1 MSRSIQLFIKRLID
15 VGVCLVLLVL
25 GSPLLAVCAVVVK
38 LSSPGPVFFV
48 QTRVGRNEKPYR
60 MIKFRTMTGAPDPQS
75 MKWSAREEAR
85 ITGAGHFLRDYG
97 IDELPQLIN
106 IIKGDMS
113 IIGPRSPLP
122 QQVKMF
128 PARYKKMF
136 AMRPGVLS
144 LAVIAGR
151 RSVPIEK
158 RYELHVQYVE
168 TWSLALDLKILWRSL
183 FVVLRRESARDRL

>member
-1 MSRSIQLFIKRLID
+1 MKRLFD
-15 VGVCLVLLVL
+15 LCVCTLLLVIL
-25 GSPLLAVCAVVVK
+25 FPLLVVCAVVVK
-38 LSSPGPVFFV
+38 LSSPGPVFFI
-48 QTRVGRNEKPYR
+48 QTRVGKNEKPYK
-60 MIKFRTMTGAPDPQS
+60 MVKFRTMTGAPDPKIL
-75 MKWSAREEAR
+75 KWSAAEEAR
-85 ITGAGHFLRDYG
+85 ITKVGHFLRDYG

-122 QQVKMF
+122 QQVKLF
-128 PARYKKMF
+128 PPRFRKMF

-168 TWSLALDLKILWRSL
+168 NWSLKMDLIILWRSL
-183 FVVLRRESARDRL
+183 FVVLRRESARDNLSGE